1 MSRDHCIPSV
11 NAEDSL
17 KGCNDPLG
25 HYMIS
30 INRNFG
36 GRLIMVKNLQ
46 DTTTLHNGVKMPW
59 FGLGVFKVEEGPELV
74 NAVKVA
80 IKHGY
85 RSIDTA
91 AIYENEEGVG
101 QGIRE
106 GLKEAGISR
115 EDLFVTSKVW
125 NADLGY
131 ESTIAAYETSLKKL
145 GLEYLDLY
153 LIHWPVQGKYKEA
166 WKALETLY
174 KEGKVKAIGV
184 SNFQIHHLKDVI
196 KDAEVKPMVN
206 QVECHPRLTQQEVQ
220 AFCKEQ
226 GIQLEAWSPLM
237 QGELLD
243 NEVLQEIAT
252 KYGKS
257 VAQVILRWDLQNG
270 IVTIPKSTKEHRI
283 VENSS
288 VFDFELTEE
297 DMNRISDL
305 NQNHRVGPDPDN
317 FDF

>member
-1 MSRDHCIPSV
+1 
-11 NAEDSL
+11 
-17 KGCNDPLG
+17 
-25 HYMIS
+25 
-30 INRNFG
+30 
-36 GRLIMVKNLQ
+36 MVKNLQ

-74 NAVKVA
+74 NAVKTA

-106 GLKEAGISR
+106 GIKEAGISR

-131 ESTIAAYETSLKKL
+131 ESAIAAYENSLKKL

-153 LIHWPVQGKYKEA
+153 LIHWPVEGKYKEA
-166 WKALETLY
+166 WRALETLY

-184 SNFQIHHLKDVI
+184 SNFQIHHLKDLLE
-196 KDAEVKPMVN
+196 DAEVKPMVN
-206 QVECHPRLTQQEVQ
+206 QVECHPRLTQKEVQ

-243 NEVLQEIAT
+243 NDVLQAIAT
-252 KYGKS
+252 KHGKS
-257 VAQVILRWDLQNG
+257 VAQVILRWDIQNG
-270 IVTIPKSTKEHRI
+270 IITIPKSTKEHRI

-288 VFDFELTEE
+288 IFDFELTEE
-297 DMNRISDL
+297 EMNQIDGL